1 MSKKV
6 EDRRSQREFFFV
18 FIGENRSETTLSQV
32 ASEADDSER
41 KSLCHDTLEAHRERL
56 IAELREFG
64 C

>member
-18 FIGENRSETTLSQV
+18 FIGERRSEATSSQT
-32 ASEADDSER
+32 SNEAEVSER
-41 KSLCHDTLEAHRERL
+41 KTLCHDTANAHRERL
-56 IAELREFG
+56 ISELREFG